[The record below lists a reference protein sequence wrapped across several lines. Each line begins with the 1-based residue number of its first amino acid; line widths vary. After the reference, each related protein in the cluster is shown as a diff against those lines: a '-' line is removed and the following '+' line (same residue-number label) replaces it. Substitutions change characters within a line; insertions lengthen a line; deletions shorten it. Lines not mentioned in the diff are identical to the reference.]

1 MQIYEN
7 ICFLSSN
14 CFNFVDSFLIVEMI
28 IFKTKN
34 KLSSYLSHLPAKT
47 SIGFVPTMGALHE
60 GHLTLIEKA
69 KTECSVV
76 ICSIFVNPTQ
86 FNNKEDFDKYPN
98 SITKDITQL
107 EKINCDVAY
116 TPKVSDL
123 YAENEQANRYDFDGL
138 DKPMEGKF
146 REGHFDGV
154 ATIIEKFFGIINPK
168 KAYFGQ
174 KDLQQLLI
182 VKSLAKKL
190 NLPVEIVEIPTIRE
204 ENGLAISSR
213 NNLLNK
219 KQLETA
225 RLIYN
230 SLLFCRDNKA
240 LYSIE
245 KLKML
250 IQKNFLKQNDIRLEY
265 VEFVDAST
273 LQPIS
278 KFQEK
283 DKNAICIAAYIEGV
297 RLIDNIIL

>member
-14 CFNFVDSFLIVEMI
+14 CLSFVISFLFTEMI

-34 KLSSYLSHLPAKT
+34 KLSSYLFHLPTQT
-47 SIGFVPTMGALHE
+47 SIGFVPTMGALHK
-60 GHLTLIEKA
+60 GHLTLIERA
-69 KTECSVV
+69 KTDCSIV

-107 EKINCDVAY
+107 EKINCDVVY
-116 TPKVSDL
+116 TPAISDL
-123 YAENEQANRYDFDGL
+123 YAENEQANHYDFNGL
-138 DKPMEGKF
+138 DKLIEGKF

-182 VKSLAKKL
+182 VKSLTKKL
-190 NLPVEIVEIPTIRE
+190 NLPIEIIDCPTIRE
-204 ENGLAISSR
+204 KNGLAISSR
-213 NNLLNK
+213 NKLLNK

-225 RLIYN
+225 TLLYN
-230 SLLFCRDNKA
+230 SLLFCKDNKE

-245 KLKML
+245 KLKTL
-250 IQKNFLKQNDIRLEY
+250 IQKNFSEQNDVRLEY
-265 VEFVDAST
+265 IEFVNAIT
-273 LQPIS
+273 LQSIS
-278 KFQEK
+278 QFKAK
-283 DKNAICIAAYIEGV
+283 DKNAICIAAFISGV
-297 RLIDNIIL
+297 RLIDNIIF

>member
-34 KLSSYLSHLPAKT
+34 KLSSYLSHLPTQT
-47 SIGFVPTMGALHE
+47 SIGFAPTMGALHK
-60 GHLTLIEKA
+60 GHLTLIERA
-69 KTECSVV
+69 KTDCSIV

-107 EKINCDVAY
+107 EKINCDVVY
-116 TPKVSDL
+116 TPAISDL
-123 YAENEQANRYDFDGL
+123 YAENEQANHYDFNGL
-138 DKPMEGKF
+138 DKLIEGKF

-182 VKSLAKKL
+182 VKSLTKKL
-190 NLPVEIVEIPTIRE
+190 NLPIEIIDCPTIRE
-204 ENGLAISSR
+204 KNGLAISSR
-213 NNLLNK
+213 NKLLNK

-225 RLIYN
+225 TLLYN
-230 SLLFCRDNKA
+230 SLLFCKDNKE

-245 KLKML
+245 KLKTL
-250 IQKNFLKQNDIRLEY
+250 IQKNFSEQNDVRLEY
-265 VEFVDAST
+265 IEFVNAIT
-273 LQPIS
+273 LQSIS
-278 KFQEK
+278 QFKAK
-283 DKNAICIAAYIEGV
+283 DKNAICIAAFISGV
-297 RLIDNIIL
+297 RLIDNIIF